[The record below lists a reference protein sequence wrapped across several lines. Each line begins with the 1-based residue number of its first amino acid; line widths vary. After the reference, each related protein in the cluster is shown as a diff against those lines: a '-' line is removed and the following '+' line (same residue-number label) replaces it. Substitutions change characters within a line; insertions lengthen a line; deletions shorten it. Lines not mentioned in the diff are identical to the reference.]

1 MEESAPVESQ
11 GQLPSPHHGSL
22 RRAVAAVL
30 ALDGEST
37 LGRRKKRRKDS
48 RPESII
54 IYRSDNEKTDEE
66 PEESEGGDRPKEEE
80 GEDFLDYPGDDGEF
94 FRSTLFKIIGRKRKQ
109 HPPSSCWAPAFW
121 PFLSDDAYLEGL
133 LSSLIKLTTVT

>member
-1 MEESAPVESQ
+1 MEESAPVESRSQ
-11 GQLPSPHHGSL
+11 PPSPHHGSL

-80 GEDFLDYPGDDGEF
+80 GEDFLDYPGDDGES
-94 FRSTLFKIIGRKRKQ
+94 FRSPLFKVMGRKLRQ
-109 HPPSSCWAPAFW
+109 GPPSRSQTPAF
-121 PFLSDDAYLEGL
+121 
-133 LSSLIKLTTVT
+133 

>member
-1 MEESAPVESQ
+1 M
-11 GQLPSPHHGSL
+11 
-22 RRAVAAVL
+22 AAVL

-66 PEESEGGDRPKEEE
+66 PEETEAGDQPKEEE
-80 GEDFLDYPGDDGEF
+80 GEDFLDYPGDDGESF
-94 FRSTLFKIIGRKRKQ
+94 GNPLFKDRKKTKAGLALQ
-109 HPPSSCWAPAFW
+109 QMNTGFLAFS
-121 PFLSDDAYLEGL
+121 F
-133 LSSLIKLTTVT
+133 